1 MDSLFLIFSFIVLSA
16 FGQSAPNYDD
26 PYSPIFSDKPFYSW
40 TDKIKI
46 TIIAPS
52 WNADKHGVDSIGD
65 TTSHPIKISSS
76 EKSLERYRFT
86 ETGPNTGIFTGEV
99 ILTGFLHDVNGDG
112 TFDTNPR
119 TGGTGPTNGFL
130 ESERDSAITISF
142 KFADRVV
149 LTESF
154 LISWN
159 VGSIKFDNEELL
171 LEEPFKIHLIDL
183 DMNLNPELIDTV
195 LIDVFSDSDVA
206 GIEVDAI
213 ETGDNTGY
221 FVAEVSLSNKQ
232 SSSGNRLFALA
243 GDTIVAKYNDYT
255 LPKPYS
261 ISDKKEILSSST
273 ADSKIPPVERLV
285 NSDLFLADN
294 SGNETDSFNSGGQI
308 QIVGKVMNLQDFTQK
323 FVYLFQVRDST
334 NSIVHLSWIQS
345 HISSLQTLELS
356 QSWVPTNPGNYE
368 VESFVW
374 NSIEDPM
381 VLSHVASTSLIVE

>member
-1 MDSLFLIFSFIVLSA
+1 MDYLFLIFSFIVLSA
-16 FGQSAPNYDD
+16 FGQSAPDYDD
-26 PYSPIFSDKPFYSW
+26 PYSPIFADKPFYSW
-40 TDKIKI
+40 TDKIKM

-52 WNADKHGVDSIGD
+52 WNADKHVVNSIGD
-65 TTSHPIKISSS
+65 TASHPIKISSS
-76 EKSLERYRFT
+76 EKSLEPYRFT
-86 ETGPNTGIFTGEV
+86 ETGPNTGIFTAEV

-119 TGGTGPTNGFL
+119 TGGTGPTSGFL

-142 KFADRVV
+142 EFADRVV

-154 LISWN
+154 PITWN
-159 VGSIKFDNEELL
+159 VGTIKFDNEELL
-171 LEEPFKIHLIDL
+171 LGEHFKIHLIDL

-213 ETGDNTGY
+213 ETGDDTGY

-232 SSSGNRLFALA
+232 SSSGNRLFALG
-243 GDTIVAKYNDYT
+243 GDTIVAKYDDYT
-255 LPKPYS
+255 LPKPYA

-308 QIVGKVMNLQDFTQK
+308 QIVGKVMNHQDFTQK

-345 HISSLQTLELS
+345 QISSQQTLELS

-374 NSIEDPM
+374 NSIEDPI
-381 VLSHVASTSLIVE
+381 VLSHVASTFLIVE

>member
-206 GIEVDAI
+206 GIKVDAI

-285 NSDLFLADN
+285 NSDLFFADN

-345 HISSLQTLELS
+345 QISSLQTLELS